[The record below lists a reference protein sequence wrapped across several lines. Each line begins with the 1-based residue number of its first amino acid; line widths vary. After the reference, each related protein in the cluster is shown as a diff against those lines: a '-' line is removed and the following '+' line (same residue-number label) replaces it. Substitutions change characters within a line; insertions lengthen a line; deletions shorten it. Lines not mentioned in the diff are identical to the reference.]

1 MKQIDS
7 INLLGLVINLIALF
21 IVLYFQFK
29 DPQTGILFFF
39 GVVGFIVLYFIVSYP
54 INLIIKEIRQI
65 DFNTHTI
72 SDIRKDLNNLKDK
85 FNLRGEVSDL
95 KSKMNLL
102 EILIN
107 KKKRGQIDP
116 RIIIIIII
124 IILLLLYLR
133 SKGII

>member
-7 INLLGLVINLIALF
+7 INLLGLIINLIALF

-29 DPQTGILFFF
+29 DPQTGMLLFF
-39 GVVGFIVLYFIVSYP
+39 GVIGFVVLYFIVSYP
-54 INLIIKEIRQI
+54 INFIIKRMRQI
-65 DFNTHTI
+65 DSNTYTI
-72 SDIRKDLNNLKDK
+72 NEVRKDLNNLKDK
-85 FNLRGEVSDL
+85 FSLRGEISDL
-95 KSKMNLL
+95 KSKMGLL
-102 EILIN
+102 EILFN
-107 KKKRGQIDP
+107 KRKRGQIDP